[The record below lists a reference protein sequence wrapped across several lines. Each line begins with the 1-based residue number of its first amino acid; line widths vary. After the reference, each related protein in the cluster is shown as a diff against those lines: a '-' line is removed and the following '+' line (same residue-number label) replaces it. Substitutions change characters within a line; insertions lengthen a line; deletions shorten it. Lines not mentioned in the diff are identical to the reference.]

1 MLNSIA
7 VLITCH
13 NRKEKTLSCLHAI
26 YNQIGLGLEFC
37 VEVFLVDD
45 ASTDG
50 TSNEVRYL
58 YPNVTIIQ
66 GDGKLYWNRGM
77 HLAWETASSVKDYDY
92 YLWLND
98 DTFLFNNA
106 IEVLLTE
113 KFPQYIVCGTTKSK
127 LNHNATYGAYISNPR
142 KILIPNGKYQNADYC
157 NGNCV
162 LIPRY
167 VFQKLGN
174 LDPVFHHALGDFD
187 YSLRAKKNGIEIK
200 LAPDFVGICDIHENV
215 PEWQSSSTS
224 IIKRLKNLYSPKS
237 GCCPQEFF
245 IFDKRHYGFF
255 SAALH
260 IVSIH
265 VRAIFPK
272 LWRTS

>member
-26 YNQIGLGLEFC
+26 YNQVGLGLEFC

-58 YPNVTIIQ
+58 YPDVTIIQ

-98 DTFLFNNA
+98 DTFLFKNA

-113 KFPQYIVCGTTKSK
+113 KFPEYIVCGTTKSK
-127 LNHNATYGAYISNPR
+127 LNLNATYGAYISKPR
-142 KILIPNGKYQNADYC
+142 KLLIPNGKYQNADYC

-174 LDPVFHHALGDFD
+174 LDPVFHHALGDYD
-187 YSLRAKKNGIEIK
+187 YGFRAKFNGIEIK
-200 LAPDFVGICDIHENV
+200 VSPDYVGICENHDYE
-215 PEWQSSSTS
+215 PKWRSSSLN
-224 IIKRLKNLYSPKS
+224 IFNRLKNLYHPLS
-237 GCCPQEFF
+237 GCNPCEFF
-245 IFDKRHYGFF
+245 VFEQRHNGIFKAIQHLTSVHLRCFF
-255 SAALH
+255 PAL
-260 IVSIH
+260 
-265 VRAIFPK
+265 FK
-272 LWRTS
+272 